1 MQSTMIKKICIATFL
16 LFSTITLA
24 QQGTSSPYSYFGIG
38 DVRYRGMLENRSM
51 GGVAVEQ
58 DSIHINIDNP
68 SSYAN
73 LKLTTMTMAG
83 THSERSLKE
92 EGEKASARRTTLD
105 YMAVAIPVGR
115 LGFGFGLIPYSSV
128 GYKIQS
134 ISADGTENN
143 KRLEGTGG
151 VNKVFFGAGY
161 KIAKNFSI
169 GADAHYVFGKI
180 ENDNLEFITDVP
192 VGTRERNLSYLSGFN
207 FNIGAMYKAQLSK
220 KLQLHSSVSYSLE
233 TNLDVETTRT
243 ISTIDYNG
251 TVNID
256 PEGFDEVVTN
266 REVVM
271 PSKVTFGLGVG
282 EAKKWLI
289 GAEVALRPAVTA
301 NSNYNNVTNVQFEKY
316 NRYSLGGYYIPN
328 YNSFSSYAKRIVYRA
343 GLRLEQTGLVINNQA
358 IDDKTLS
365 VGVGLPAFGSFSNF
379 NVGLEY
385 GVRGTSKQGLIQE
398 NYFNA
403 SVSFSLNDKWF
414 VKRKFY

>member
-1 MQSTMIKKICIATFL
+1 MIKKIFLATFL
-16 LFSTITLA
+16 LFSLITLA
-24 QQGTSSPYSYFGIG
+24 QQGTSSPYSFYGVG

-73 LKLTTMTMAG
+73 LKYTTMTLAG
-83 THSERSLKE
+83 THSEKTLKE
-92 EGEKASARRTTLD
+92 EGESASARRTTLD
-105 YMAVAIPVGR
+105 YLVVAIPVGR

-128 GYKIQS
+128 GYKIQY
-134 ISADGTENN
+134 ISPDGSENN

-151 VNKVFFGAGY
+151 LNKVFFGAGY
-161 KIAKNFSI
+161 KIGKNFSV
-169 GADAHYVFGKI
+169 GADVHYVFGKI

-192 VGTRERNLSYLSGFN
+192 VGTRELNLSYLSGFN
-207 FNIGAMYKAQLSK
+207 VNFGAMYKTKLTK
-220 KLQLHSSVSYSLE
+220 KLQLHTALSYSLE
-233 TNLDVETTRT
+233 TKLDVESTRT

-266 REVVM
+266 REIVK
-271 PSKVTFGLGVG
+271 PSKLTLGLGIG
-282 EAKKWLI
+282 EARKWLI
-289 GAEVALRPAVTA
+289 GAELATRPTA
-301 NSNYNNVTNVQFEKY
+301 TLDSHYNNVTNAKFEKY
-316 NRYSLGGYYIPN
+316 NRYSLGGYFIPD
-328 YNSFSSYAKRIVYRA
+328 YGSFTSYAKRIVYRA
-343 GLRLEQTGLVINNQA
+343 GFRFEQTGLIINDQG
-358 IDDKTLS
+358 IDDKTIS

-379 NVGLEY
+379 NIGLEY
-385 GVRGTSKQGLIQE
+385 GQRGTTKNGLIQE